1 MKTRTSTYSQLFII
15 TLSLLILFNHTLLKL
30 VQDWSIDDNFSHG
43 FLIPFITGFLIWQK
57 RDQLTSETLK
67 PNNWGLLI
75 IFSGMLLHILGTTGS
90 ELFTM
95 RISII
100 LTLIGFSFYFFGSNI
115 TIKVIV
121 PLCYLIFM
129 IPIPAIIWNKIA
141 FPLQLLAAKLSAQLI
156 QLIEIPVLRQGNIL
170 QLPNTTLE
178 VVDAC
183 SGLRSLTSL
192 LALSAAFAYMV
203 PLNYLGKWLLFGSA
217 IPIAIIVNIFR
228 LTFTAVL
235 ARYIGPETAQ
245 GFLHEL
251 SGMVIF
257 IVALFFLYLFFLVL
271 KKIKLATD
279 THGHTQRVKIS

>member
-1 MKTRTSTYSQLFII
+1 MKVKTSTYTQLSTVTVAF
-15 TLSLLILFNHTLLKL
+15 LVLFSHTLLKL
-30 VQDWSIDDNFSHG
+30 AQDWAIDDNFSHG

-57 RDQLTSETLK
+57 RDQLTSEKLK
-67 PNNWGLLI
+67 ASNWGLLI
-75 IFSGMLLHILGTTGS
+75 ISMGMLLHIAGTTGA

-95 RISII
+95 RTAIVVT
-100 LTLIGFSFYFFGSNI
+100 LTGLSFYFFGSKI
-115 TIKVIV
+115 TISVIV
-121 PLCYLIFM
+121 PLAYLMFM

-141 FPLQLLAAKLSAQLI
+141 FPLQLFAAKLSTQCI
-156 QLIEIPVLRQGNIL
+156 QFFDIPVLRQGNIL

-203 PLNYLGKWLLFGSA
+203 PLNNLGKWLLFGSA
-217 IPIAIIVNIFR
+217 IPIAIIVNIVR
-228 LTFTAVL
+228 LTVTAVL

-257 IVALFFLYLFFLVL
+257 IVALVFLYLFFLVL
-271 KKIKLATD
+271 KKLGIDKSL
-279 THGHTQRVKIS
+279 

>member
-1 MKTRTSTYSQLFII
+1 MKTNTSTYIQLSTVTVAF
-15 TLSLLILFNHTLLKL
+15 LVLFNHTLLKL
-30 VQDWSIDDNFSHG
+30 VQDWAIDDNFSHG

-57 RDQLTSETLK
+57 RDQLTSEKLK
-67 PNNWGLLI
+67 ASNWGLLI
-75 IFSGMLLHILGTTGS
+75 IFMGMLLHIAGTAGA
-90 ELFTM
+90 EMFTM
-95 RISII
+95 RMAIVVT
-100 LTLIGFSFYFFGSNI
+100 LTGLSFYFFGSKI
-115 TIKVIV
+115 TISVIV
-121 PLCYLIFM
+121 PLAYLMFM

-141 FPLQLLAAKLSAQLI
+141 FPLQLFAAKLSAQFI
-156 QLIEIPVLRQGNIL
+156 QFIGIPVLRQGNIL

-203 PLNYLGKWLLFGSA
+203 PLNNLGKWLLFGSA
-217 IPIAIIVNIFR
+217 IPIAIIVNIVR
-228 LTFTAVL
+228 LTVTAVL

-257 IVALFFLYLFFLVL
+257 IVALVFLYLFFLVL
-271 KKIKLATD
+271 KKLGIDKSL
-279 THGHTQRVKIS
+279 

>member
-1 MKTRTSTYSQLFII
+1 MKINTSTYIQISTVTVAF
-15 TLSLLILFNHTLLKL
+15 LILFSHTLLKL
-30 VQDWSIDDNFSHG
+30 VQDWAIDDNFSHG

-57 RDQLTSETLK
+57 RDQLKSEKLK
-67 PNNWGLLI
+67 ASNWGLLI
-75 IFSGMLLHILGTTGS
+75 IAMGMLLHIAGTAGA
-90 ELFTM
+90 EMFTM
-95 RISII
+95 RMAIVVT
-100 LTLIGFSFYFFGSNI
+100 LTGLCFFYYFFGSKI
-115 TIKVIV
+115 TISVIV
-121 PLCYLIFM
+121 PLAYLMFM

-141 FPLQLLAAKLSAQLI
+141 FPLQLFAAKLSAQFI
-156 QLIEIPVLRQGNIL
+156 QFIDIPVLRQGNIL

-203 PLNYLGKWLLFGSA
+203 PLNNLGKWLLFGSA
-217 IPIAIIVNIFR
+217 IPIAIIVNIVR
-228 LTFTAVL
+228 LTVTAVL

-257 IVALFFLYLFFLVL
+257 IAALVFLYLFFLVL
-271 KKIKLATD
+271 KKLGD
-279 THGHTQRVKIS
+279 R

>member
-1 MKTRTSTYSQLFII
+1 MKVKTSTYIQISTVTVAFLV
-15 TLSLLILFNHTLLKL
+15 LFNHTLLKL
-30 VQDWSIDDNFSHG
+30 VQDWAIDDNFSHG

-57 RDQLTSETLK
+57 RDQLTSEKLK
-67 PNNWGLLI
+67 ASNWGLLI
-75 IFSGMLLHILGTTGS
+75 IFMGMLLHIAGTAGA
-90 ELFTM
+90 EMFTM
-95 RISII
+95 RMAIVVT
-100 LTLIGFSFYFFGSNI
+100 LTGLSFYFFGSKI
-115 TIKVIV
+115 TISVIV
-121 PLCYLIFM
+121 PLAYLMFM

-141 FPLQLLAAKLSAQLI
+141 FPLQLFAAKLSAQFI
-156 QLIEIPVLRQGNIL
+156 QFIDIPVLRQGNIL

-203 PLNYLGKWLLFGSA
+203 PLNNLGKWLLFGSA
-217 IPIAIIVNIFR
+217 IPIAIIVNIVR
-228 LTFTAVL
+228 LTVTAVL

-257 IVALFFLYLFFLVL
+257 IAALVFLYLFFLVL
-271 KKIKLATD
+271 KKLGIDKSL
-279 THGHTQRVKIS
+279 

>member
-1 MKTRTSTYSQLFII
+1 MKINTSTYIQISTVTVAFLVLF
-15 TLSLLILFNHTLLKL
+15 SHTLLEL
-30 VQDWSIDDNFSHG
+30 VQDWAIDDNFSHG

-57 RDQLTSETLK
+57 RDQLTSEKLK
-67 PNNWGLLI
+67 ASNWGLLI
-75 IFSGMLLHILGTTGS
+75 IFSGMLLHIAGTAGA
-90 ELFTM
+90 EMFTM
-95 RISII
+95 RMAIVVT
-100 LTLIGFSFYFFGSNI
+100 LTGLSFYFFGSKI
-115 TIKVIV
+115 TISVIV
-121 PLCYLIFM
+121 PLAYLMFM

-141 FPLQLLAAKLSAQLI
+141 FPLQLFAAKLSAQCI
-156 QLIEIPVLRQGNIL
+156 QFLDIPVLRQGNIL

-203 PLNYLGKWLLFGSA
+203 PLNNLGKWLLFGSA
-217 IPIAIIVNIFR
+217 IPIAIIVNIVR
-228 LTFTAVL
+228 LTVTAVL

-257 IVALFFLYLFFLVL
+257 IAALVFLYLFFLVL
-271 KKIKLATD
+271 KKLGIDKSL
-279 THGHTQRVKIS
+279 

>member
-1 MKTRTSTYSQLFII
+1 MKVKTSTYIQISTVTVAF
-15 TLSLLILFNHTLLKL
+15 LILFSHTLLKL
-30 VQDWSIDDNFSHG
+30 IQDWSIDDNFSHG
-43 FLIPFITGFLIWQK
+43 FLIPFISGFLIWQK
-57 RDQLTSETLK
+57 RDQLTSEKLK
-67 PNNWGLLI
+67 ASNWGLLI
-75 IFSGMLLHILGTTGS
+75 IFMGMLLHIAGTAGA
-90 ELFTM
+90 EMFTM
-95 RISII
+95 RMAIVVT
-100 LTLIGFSFYFFGSNI
+100 LTGLSFYFFGSKI
-115 TIKVIV
+115 TISVIV
-121 PLCYLIFM
+121 PLAYLMFM

-141 FPLQLLAAKLSAQLI
+141 FPLQLFAAKLSTQFI
-156 QLIEIPVLRQGNIL
+156 QFIDIPVLRQGNIL

-203 PLNYLGKWLLFGSA
+203 PLNNLGKWLLFGSA

-228 LTFTAVL
+228 LTITAVL

-257 IVALFFLYLFFLVL
+257 IVALIFLYLFYLVL
-271 KKIKLATD
+271 KKIKFVTD
-279 THGHTQRVKIS
+279 PHGHTQTSKIE